1 MKPQHWR
8 AADGTRM
15 TLRPMLKSDAP
26 LLKESLGQLSRE
38 SRRNRFFS
46 AAREVSDE
54 MVHRLTH
61 FDSATEFALV
71 VVRKEKGKEI
81 PLAGGRFVHESDGR
95 RCEFS
100 LLIGDA
106 WQGQRIGHRILRV
119 LIREAARRGLREME
133 GYVLAD
139 NQAMLRLA
147 RTPKWSS
154 IFKVMLTKGSL
165 SLVPVHCSS
174 RPSSRRGAIN
184 TSAERY
190 WLLMG
195 ESK

>member
-61 FDSATEFALV
+61 FDTATEFALV
-71 VVRKEKGKEI
+71 VVRKEKNKEI
-81 PLAGGRFVHESDGR
+81 PLAGGRFVHEGDGR

-106 WQGQRIGHRILRV
+106 WQGQRIGHRILRL
-119 LIREAARRGLREME
+119 LIRKASKRGLREME

-147 RTPKWSS
+147 RSMGFLIDDAEEAGVKL
-154 IFKVMLTKGSL
+154 VRL
-165 SLVPVHCSS
+165 SL
-174 RPSSRRGAIN
+174 PSPKPPRVLRRLF
-184 TSAERY
+184 RK
-190 WLLMG
+190 LLRFG
-195 ESK
+195 RK

>member
-139 NQAMLRLA
+139 NQSMLRLA
-147 RTPKWSS
+147 RTMGFLIDDTDEAGVKLVRLALPSPKPPRVW
-154 IFKVMLTKGSL
+154 
-165 SLVPVHCSS
+165 
-174 RPSSRRGAIN
+174 RRLF
-184 TSAERY
+184 RK
-190 WLLMG
+190 LLRFG
-195 ESK
+195 RK

>member
-119 LIREAARRGLREME
+119 LVREAAWRGLREME

-147 RTPKWSS
+147 RTMGFLIDDTDEAGVKLVRLALPSPKPPRVW
-154 IFKVMLTKGSL
+154 
-165 SLVPVHCSS
+165 
-174 RPSSRRGAIN
+174 RRLF
-184 TSAERY
+184 RK
-190 WLLMG
+190 LLRFG
-195 ESK
+195 RK

>member
-1 MKPQHWR
+1 MKPQRWR
-8 AADGTRM
+8 AADGTRL

-46 AAREVSDE
+46 AVREFSDE

-61 FDSATEFALV
+61 FDTATEFALV
-71 VVRKEKGKEI
+71 VVRKEKNKEI
-81 PLAGGRFVHESDGR
+81 PLAGGRFVHEGDGR

-119 LIREAARRGLREME
+119 LIREASQRGLREME
-133 GYVLAD
+133 GHVLAD

-147 RTPKWSS
+147 RTMGFLIDDAEEAGVKLVRLALPSPKPPRVW
-154 IFKVMLTKGSL
+154 
-165 SLVPVHCSS
+165 
-174 RPSSRRGAIN
+174 RRLF
-184 TSAERY
+184 RK
-190 WLLMG
+190 LLRFG
-195 ESK
+195 RK

>member
-8 AADGTRM
+8 AADGKQM

-26 LLKESLGQLSRE
+26 LVKESLGQLSRE

-46 AAREVSDE
+46 PIREFSDE
-54 MVHRLTH
+54 MVRRLTD
-61 FDSATEFALV
+61 FDLAKEFALV
-71 VVRKEKGKEI
+71 VVFKENNKEI

-100 LLIGDA
+100 LLIGDS

-119 LIREAARRGLREME
+119 LIREASRRGLREME

-139 NQAMLRLA
+139 NQAMLKLA
-147 RTPKWSS
+147 RSMGFEIEDDAREIGVKRVTLDLPSPTPPHLW
-154 IFKVMLTKGSL
+154 
-165 SLVPVHCSS
+165 
-174 RPSSRRGAIN
+174 RRLF
-184 TSAERY
+184 RK
-190 WLLMG
+190 LLRFG
-195 ESK
+195 RK

>member
-61 FDSATEFALV
+61 FDTATEFALV
-71 VVRKEKGKEI
+71 VVSKEKNKEI

-119 LIREAARRGLREME
+119 LIREASRRGLHEME
-133 GYVLAD
+133 GHVLAD

-147 RTPKWSS
+147 RTMGFLIDDTEEAGIKMVRLALPSPKPPHVW
-154 IFKVMLTKGSL
+154 
-165 SLVPVHCSS
+165 
-174 RPSSRRGAIN
+174 RRLF
-184 TSAERY
+184 RK
-190 WLLMG
+190 LLRFG
-195 ESK
+195 RK

>member
-46 AAREVSDE
+46 SVREFSDE

-61 FDSATEFALV
+61 FDTATEFALV

-119 LIREAARRGLREME
+119 LIREAARRGLYEME
-133 GYVLAD
+133 GHVLAD

-147 RTPKWSS
+147 RTMGFLIDDDTEDAGVKLVRLALPSPKPPHVWRRL
-154 IFKVMLTKGSL
+154 FRKLL
-165 SLVPVHCSS
+165 RFS
-174 RPSSRRGAIN
+174 R
-184 TSAERY
+184 
-190 WLLMG
+190 
-195 ESK
+195 K